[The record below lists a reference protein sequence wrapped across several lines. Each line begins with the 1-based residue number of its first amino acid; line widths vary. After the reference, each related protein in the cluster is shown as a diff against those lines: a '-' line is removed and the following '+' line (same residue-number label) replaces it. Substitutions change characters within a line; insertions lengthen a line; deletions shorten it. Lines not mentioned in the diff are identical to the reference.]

1 MVYKVLYISS
11 QPYYNSLEESKNN
24 DAYYAVPEDYDI
36 SMFTSLTADEF
47 TKKFKNGDE
56 MFVLSARGSCG
67 FCQQFRYTAA
77 ESIEKYN
84 YTLYYL
90 DSAQV
95 TDEQFSAIM
104 ALDEKLSETYGS
116 TPNVYYIKGKKVVDV
131 SEAVV
136 EENMNEEVEVI
147 EKPIKKVNKEPLND
161 DDEIGI
167 ISLIPNVSYKDSRTN
182 DFYKWDDVDDIEYM
196 TFGTIKNLWRNNKDY
211 FRKLW
216 LKPLDDRVIN
226 KLGLE
231 GTYSKYEFL
240 MDKENY
246 TRENINKLCD
256 AISSTPNGMKHS
268 VCDKIKI
275 LVMNGDISDIKV
287 IKAIDGKLGLDLISL
302 LD

>member
-1 MVYKVLYISS
+1 MDEKKESKKSCGVSTLLVMLAVAAVSSLATYQITKHYLGNGGLIPNIKGIWYSSYAGQVFSLSLNNDDSCEFGYDGEEKTKCTFEYTDEVLKLKTDVGTDNLVYSLENKVLYISS

-24 DAYYAVPEDYDI
+24 DAYYVVPEDYDI

-116 TPNVYYIKGKKVVDV
+116 TPNVYYIKGKKVVDI
-131 SEAVV
+131 SEGAVDADTYGKFL
-136 EENMNEEVEVI
+136 
-147 EKPIKKVNKEPLND
+147 EKHGVKKK
-161 DDEIGI
+161 
-167 ISLIPNVSYKDSRTN
+167 
-182 DFYKWDDVDDIEYM
+182 
-196 TFGTIKNLWRNNKDY
+196 
-211 FRKLW
+211 
-216 LKPLDDRVIN
+216 
-226 KLGLE
+226 
-231 GTYSKYEFL
+231 
-240 MDKENY
+240 
-246 TRENINKLCD
+246 
-256 AISSTPNGMKHS
+256 
-268 VCDKIKI
+268 
-275 LVMNGDISDIKV
+275 
-287 IKAIDGKLGLDLISL
+287 
-302 LD
+302 